1 MTHFLNMNL
10 SKGKPSYHHPA
21 SPPTTLLE
29 NSVFEQKQML
39 HYVMQQF
46 AKVSTGVIQHMAR
59 RPGATHQGIQFSLL
73 FLKTVN
79 VEKKKIQKP

>member
-1 MTHFLNMNL
+1 
-10 SKGKPSYHHPA
+10 
-21 SPPTTLLE
+21 
-29 NSVFEQKQML
+29 
-39 HYVMQQF
+39 MQQF

-79 VEKKKIQKP
+79 VEKKKSKNLNSQLNSLPLFVH